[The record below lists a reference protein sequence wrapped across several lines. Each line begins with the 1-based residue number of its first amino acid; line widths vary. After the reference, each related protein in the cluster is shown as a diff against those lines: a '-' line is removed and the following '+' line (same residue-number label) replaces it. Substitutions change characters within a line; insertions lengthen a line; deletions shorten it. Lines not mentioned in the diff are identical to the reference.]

1 MFLNLFLLFAKDLST
16 LLSWSLINYR
26 LLNSTLKLITVL
38 VYIAV
43 DYGNAA
49 TQPTVVTVVNG
60 SSVTMKC
67 EPAEHLVRTHMAPDF
82 ESPQLI
88 RKLDWFHEDA
98 LIASYQQVRYAFFSI
113 IL

>member
-1 MFLNLFLLFAKDLST
+1 MFLNLFRLFTPNSHPLSSSSLNHFVTRTTLRLHIFVLLYAVTGSANAT
-16 LLSWSLINYR
+16 SQS
-26 LLNSTLKLITVL
+26 TVL
-38 VYIAV
+38 
-43 DYGNAA
+43 
-49 TQPTVVTVVNG
+49 TVVNG

-98 LIASYQQVRYAFFSI
+98 LIASYQQVGRPHY
-113 IL
+113 